1 MDVGLEIRQAREQR
15 GLTLQQ
21 VSKNTKIALHVLQ
34 AIEAADPARLPAH
47 VFTRSFVRTYA
58 QEVGLDPD
66 STVRRFLEQVEPQDG
81 PEATQGELEP
91 PPSRHGEPPLSRH
104 RALPLTRHRDFWMPS
119 TSQLLGGRI
128 GTAAVLT
135 VIGLTAMV
143 LAVRGARR
151 TPPGDTAQPAAPA
164 VRAEVGAAGRSPAP
178 AGTQGTP
185 GTATPGTSGMSGA
198 AGTPSASAG
207 PEGTSGATL
216 HLAIAPTGPCWVRAT
231 VGDEVVLAKL
241 LQPGDRRTV
250 DAPSDVTL
258 RLGDPASCAFSID
271 GKPARVP
278 GAAGQPVTVHVMKA
292 NYSQFLVRQ

>member
-21 VSKNTKIALHVLQ
+21 ISKKTKIALHVLQ

-66 STVRRFLEQVEPQDG
+66 STVRRFLEQVEPQQDI
-81 PEATQGELEP
+81 PEATHAELEP
-91 PPSRHGEPPLSRH
+91 P
-104 RALPLTRHRDFWMPS
+104 LTRQREFWLPS

-135 VIGLTAMV
+135 VIGITAML
-143 LAVRGARR
+143 LAFRGARR
-151 TPPGDTAQPAAPA
+151 NPSETAGTPA
-164 VRAEVGAAGRSPAP
+164 VGAAVAAAGRSPAP
-178 AGTQGTP
+178 AGTLGTP
-185 GTATPGTSGMSGA
+185 GTAGAPGAPGTSGMSGA
-198 AGTPSASAG
+198 AGTPNASAG

-278 GAAGQPVTVHVMKA
+278 GPAGQPVTVHVMKA

>member
-1 MDVGLEIRQAREQR
+1 ML
-15 GLTLQQ
+15 
-21 VSKNTKIALHVLQ
+21 
-34 AIEAADPARLPAH
+34 
-47 VFTRSFVRTYA
+47 
-58 QEVGLDPD
+58 
-66 STVRRFLEQVEPQDG
+66 
-81 PEATQGELEP
+81 
-91 PPSRHGEPPLSRH
+91 
-104 RALPLTRHRDFWMPS
+104 
-119 TSQLLGGRI
+119 
-128 GTAAVLT
+128 
-135 VIGLTAMV
+135 
-143 LAVRGARR
+143 LAVRGAKRS
-151 TPPGDTAQPAAPA
+151 PSETAGAPA
-164 VRAEVGAAGRSPAP
+164 VSPAVAAAGRSPAP
-178 AGTQGTP
+178 AGTLGTP
-185 GTATPGTSGMSGA
+185 GPGTSGMSGA

-278 GAAGQPVTVHVMKA
+278 GPAGQPVTVHVMKA

>member
-1 MDVGLEIRQAREQR
+1 MDVGLQIRQAREQR

-21 VSKNTKIALHVLQ
+21 ISKKTKIALPVLQ
-34 AIEAADPARLPAH
+34 AIEAADPIRLPAH

-66 STVRRFLEQVEPQDG
+66 STVRRFLEQVEPQDS
-81 PEATQGELEP
+81 PEPTHGELEQ
-91 PPSRHGEPPLSRH
+91 PL
-104 RALPLTRHRDFWMPS
+104 ARHRDFWMPS
-119 TSQLLGGRI
+119 TGQLLGGRF

-135 VIGLTAMV
+135 VIGITAMV

-151 TPPGDTAQPAAPA
+151 GPSGETAQPAAPA
-164 VRAEVGAAGRSPAP
+164 TSAEVAAAGRSPAP
-178 AGTQGTP
+178 AGTHGTPGTPGTAVTP

-198 AGTPSASAG
+198 AGAPGATAG

-250 DAPSDVTL
+250 EAPSDVTL
-258 RLGDPASCAFSID
+258 RVGDPASCSFSID

-278 GAAGQPVTVHVMKA
+278 GAAGQAVTVHVMKA

>member
-1 MDVGLEIRQAREQR
+1 
-15 GLTLQQ
+15 
-21 VSKNTKIALHVLQ
+21 
-34 AIEAADPARLPAH
+34 

-66 STVRRFLEQVEPQDG
+66 STVRRFLEQVEPQQDI
-81 PEATQGELEP
+81 PEATHADLEP
-91 PPSRHGEPPLSRH
+91 PR
-104 RALPLTRHRDFWMPS
+104 TRQREFWMPS

-128 GTAAVLT
+128 GTAAALT
-135 VIGLTAMV
+135 VIGLAAML

-151 TPPGDTAQPAAPA
+151 NPNETAGAPA
-164 VRAEVGAAGRSPAP
+164 VSAAVAAAGKSPAP
-178 AGTQGTP
+178 AGTLGTP
-185 GTATPGTSGMSGA
+185 GTAGAPGTSGMSDA
-198 AGTPSASAG
+198 AGTPNASAG

-231 VGDEVVLAKL
+231 VGAEVVLAQL
-241 LQPGDRRTV
+241 LKPGDRRTV

-278 GAAGQPVTVHVMKA
+278 GPAGQPVTVHVMKA